1 MIPEINPEY
10 TGAPDAN
17 EIPGHNGTATK
28 KKVMLAR
35 RSCFVKDRK
44 QNLIFRLLIMKARK
58 INFNE
63 VSRGCMLSFYEQKAL
78 DASK

>member
-28 KKVMLAR
+28 NTVMLAR
-35 RSCFVKDRK
+35 RSCFVSERK
-44 QNLIFRLLIMKARK
+44 
-58 INFNE
+58 
-63 VSRGCMLSFYEQKAL
+63 
-78 DASK
+78 